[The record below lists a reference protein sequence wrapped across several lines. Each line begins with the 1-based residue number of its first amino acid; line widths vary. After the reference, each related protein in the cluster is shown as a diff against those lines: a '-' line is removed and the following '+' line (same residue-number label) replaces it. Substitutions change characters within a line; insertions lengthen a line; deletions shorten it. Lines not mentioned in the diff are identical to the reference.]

1 MGGGVFVW
9 CIGVFQAVLF
19 TVVGMSNK
27 IGVVLAPCCL
37 TVGTA
42 LSAIMYIQLMQTAGA
57 DALLEKTGTK
67 DSKFL
72 QKAQDFAASYGALG
86 LVFIQ
91 VNPLTPIPTAV
102 LVVAGMVAKMHP
114 ATIFSA
120 LIISKFCML
129 LLTSV
134 VVSYVSEGK
143 TVEQCLREQLKGQP
157 TENKDDARDE
167 AAQK

>member
-1 MGGGVFVW
+1 M
-9 CIGVFQAVLF
+9 
-19 TVVGMSNK
+19 
-27 IGVVLAPCCL
+27 GVVLAPFCL
-37 TVGTA
+37 TFGTA
-42 LSAIMYIQLMQTAGA
+42 LSAIMYIQLMQTSGA

-72 QKAQDFAASYGALG
+72 EKAQGYAADYGALG

-102 LVVAGMVAKMHP
+102 LVVAGMLAKMPP
-114 ATIFSA
+114 AKIFAA

-129 LLTSV
+129 LLNSV

-143 TVEQCLREQLKGQP
+143 TVEEALRENLKGP
-157 TENKDDARDE
+157 EAKTEAKD
-167 AAQK
+167 KK